1 MFEELRKVDSFLSL
15 KGFKN
20 WKFKNINKIGR
31 TIKKVQE
38 TKFKNDEL
46 NKAIETKVKKEG
58 ISRINWIVF
67 SFILKNNL
75 LDISKQQIIN
85 LEKYGKEFILLIL
98 ILFN

>member
-1 MFEELRKVDSFLSL
+1 MICFFCLWKDL
-15 KGFKN
+15 KTENSKTLTRLAEQSN
-20 WKFKNINKIGR
+20 R
-31 TIKKVQE
+31 CQE
-38 TKFKNDEL
+38 MKFKNDEL

-75 LDISKQQIIN
+75 LDIAKQQIIN